1 MRSISFFFLLF
12 LCSVL
17 FLSIIMSKSLS
28 PRPSCR
34 SGLRLMSSSLSESLA
49 AGRLFSSR
57 ATACSF
63 MSPSPSLSEIAG
75 RAGIASRSSSESAPN
90 ASLTTFFF
98 LLSTSLPDLD
108 PDLLLDRDL
117 DLDLDLDLLPDFDR
131 LTDRDRDLDLEP
143 DLLRLLPLSKD
154 WLLERLPLRA

>member
-34 SGLRLMSSSLSESLA
+34 SGLRLMSS
-49 AGRLFSSR
+49 
-57 ATACSF
+57 
-63 MSPSPSLSEIAG
+63 SLSEIAG

-117 DLDLDLDLLPDFDR
+117 DLDPDFDLDLDTERDLDPDFD
-131 LTDRDRDLDLEP
+131 LDRDFDLD
-143 DLLRLLPLSKD
+143 
-154 WLLERLPLRA
+154 